1 MILHA
6 CSILSL
12 KVLNTCSLNVVWLKI
27 FGGQFLRCWVFG
39 LVWILSPRPS
49 CGLMT
54 KNADLLILLLLLCC
68 GVYGNQGI
76 IFAFRVLTG
85 WG

>member
-6 CSILSL
+6 CFVPSL
-12 KVLNTCSLNVVWLKI
+12 KMLNICSLNAVWLKI

-39 LVWILSPRPS
+39 LVWILSPWPS

-54 KNADLLILLLLLCC
+54 KNADLLILLFLLCY
-68 GVYGNQGI
+68 GVYGKQGI
-76 IFAFRVLTG
+76 IFSFRVVTG
-85 WG
+85 

>member
-1 MILHA
+1 
-6 CSILSL
+6 
-12 KVLNTCSLNVVWLKI
+12 
-27 FGGQFLRCWVFG
+27 
-39 LVWILSPRPS
+39 LSPWPS

-68 GVYGNQGI
+68 GVFGNQGI

-85 WG
+85 WGRGGS